1 MMDKE
6 KTCFVIMPISDNVN
20 YPNGHFNRVY
30 EFIIKPACEIAG
42 FIPIRADEVLTT
54 NYIAL
59 DIIKRIIESD
69 MSICDLSSQNPNVMY
84 ELGIRQAF
92 NKPVTFIKDN
102 LTKRIFDIQGFR
114 DLEYDITLRI
124 DNVNKIKEQL
134 AETLSLTYENK
145 DSEINSLV
153 KLLSISPAE
162 LPENTKISIES
173 ELILNQLNIISNRLD
188 QIEKVDSK
196 SNSKFQG
203 KFVAFNE
210 IIIPENAY
218 KLSFDEMKV
227 LLPNDKVIHQKFGE
241 GIVLKVE
248 YSEQNQADTKIEI
261 RFNHGGNKRFLMR
274 YLNLYKL

>member
-1 MMDKE
+1 MNKE
-6 KTCFVIMPISDNVN
+6 KTCFVIMPISDNAN

-42 FIPIRADEVLTT
+42 FIPIRADEVITT

-114 DLEYDITLRI
+114 DLEYDMTLRI
-124 DNVNKIKEQL
+124 DNVNTIRDQL
-134 AETLSLTYENK
+134 AETLSQTYENK

-188 QIEKVDSK
+188 KIEKVESK
-196 SNSKFQG
+196 SNSKLPDNY
-203 KFVAFNE
+203 VIVDE
-210 IIIPENAY
+210 IIIPENAL
-218 KLSFDEMKV
+218 KLSFDEMKK

-241 GIVLKVE
+241 GIVIKVE
-248 YSEQNQADTKIEI
+248 YSEQKQADTKIEI
-261 RFNHGGNKRFLMR
+261 KFNQLGIKKFLIRF
-274 YLNLYKL
+274 LNLYKL

>member
-1 MMDKE
+1 MDKE
-6 KTCFVIMPISDNVN
+6 KTCLIIMPISDNAN

-42 FIPIRADEVLTT
+42 FLPIRADEVLTT

-114 DLEYDITLRI
+114 DLEYDMTLRI
-124 DNVNKIKEQL
+124 DNVNIIREQL
-134 AETLSLTYENK
+134 AETLSQTYENK

-188 QIEKVDSK
+188 RIEKVESK
-196 SNSKFQG
+196 PNSKLKDQY
-203 KFVAFNE
+203 VIVDE
-210 IIIPENAY
+210 IIIPENAL
-218 KLSFDEMKV
+218 KLSFDEMKE

-241 GIVLKVE
+241 GIVVKVE
-248 YSEQNQADTKIEI
+248 YSEQKQADTKIEI
-261 RFNHGGNKRFLMR
+261 KFNQGGIKRFLMR
-274 YLNLYKL
+274 FLNLYKL